1 MRQYEH
7 AAQTLTLWMQQR
19 GITAVELSR
28 QLEIDA
34 GILRAI
40 LAGKQK
46 NISTRNM
53 LSLARYFGLSLQELI
68 DKLA

>member
-7 AAQTLTLWMQQR
+7 AAELLSKWMAEKQLS
-19 GITAVELSR
+19 AVELSA
-28 QLEIDA
+28 QLQIDA

-40 LAGKQK
+40 LSGKQK

-53 LSLARYFGLSLQELI
+53 LALSRYFGKSLQEMMDL
-68 DKLA
+68 LA

>member
-7 AAQTLTLWMQQR
+7 AAELLTQWMKEKNV
-19 GITAVELSR
+19 TPVELSG
-28 QLEIDA
+28 QLQIDA

-40 LAGKQK
+40 LSGKQK

-53 LSLARYFGLSLQELI
+53 LSLARYFGKSLQEMI
-68 DKLA
+68 DQLS